1 VEATTWTLAD
11 ALNEAHEAQVLANR
25 AASTIDRGDVCA
37 ANLIRTL
44 GRDLDMN
51 RALLPL
57 AGEHHLKER
66 RKEGVADGTTGK
78 EIRFGMIGLHR
89 GKSLGHFHGE
99 PDGFYPAALRGYRYE
114 PRTRA
119 ATPEGFAA
127 LLEAERIASRR
138 HSWAIPRAD
147 ELCGYAFTGARQAEL
162 FAIPKNGVDLSRRVL
177 TIHGT
182 KTKGAVREVPILDEL
197 MPVVERRL
205 QTLGPMLFERVWQR
219 QVMHRNLRSWCADA
233 GIESL
238 TANDLR
244 RTYATWMAERGVP
257 ESLLLKYMGHTSST
271 MLRRVYSQ
279 TTDKMHA
286 SAIAA
291 FGSVLGAEPGRA

>member
-11 ALNEAHEAQVLANR
+11 ALNEANEAQVLANR
-25 AASTIDRGDVCA
+25 AASTIERGHTSA
-37 ANLIRTL
+37 AHLRRTL
-44 GRDLDMN
+44 GGGLDVN
-51 RALLPL
+51 RASLVR
-57 AGEHHLKER
+57 AGEHHLKTR
-66 RKEGVADGTTGK
+66 RSEAACDGTISK
-78 EIRFGMIGLHR
+78 EIGYGVMGLGRGRELGLFG
-89 GKSLGHFHGE
+89 GE
-99 PDGFYPAALRGYRYE
+99 PRSFDPAALRSYSYE

-205 QTLGPMLFERVWQR
+205 QTKGPMLFAPVWQR

-233 GIESL
+233 GIEPL

-257 ESLLLKYMGHTSST
+257 ESLLLKYMGHTSSA

-279 TTDKMHA
+279 TTDRMHA
-286 SAIAA
+286 GAIAA
-291 FGSVLGAEPGRA
+291 FGSVLGGLRAA